1 MAMVQCKACGKIY
14 DYEKNGCCPSCGA
27 YNRPPRRERVDADGT
42 VHHLTGQERR
52 SVPHGGKVC
61 FEKKECHEKK
71 VCFEDEARKKPAH
84 RSFSLTSGQ
93 RVLLVFMLF
102 VVLGVIASF
111 ASSGRLHWG
120 GSREPDTP
128 SYPAHN
134 VSEDP
139 AVPSDDWL
147 AWVPWQDA
155 LVGLADFD
163 YADGQLTVWLYI
175 GLPADQV
182 LPDQIQLYGVDADA
196 MDYSLEPELA
206 SEASYL
212 GDSQWRL
219 TFPLPS
225 DNLYYDGTLGLSF
238 LDDQGVEENSFLIPV
253 FLTT

>member
-1 MAMVQCKACGKIY
+1 
-14 DYEKNGCCPSCGA
+14 
-27 YNRPPRRERVDADGT
+27 
-42 VHHLTGQERR
+42 
-52 SVPHGGKVC
+52 
-61 FEKKECHEKK
+61 
-71 VCFEDEARKKPAH
+71 
-84 RSFSLTSGQ
+84 
-93 RVLLVFMLF
+93 MLF

-196 MDYSLEPELA
+196 MDYSLEPEL
-206 SEASYL
+206 
-212 GDSQWRL
+212 

>member
-1 MAMVQCKACGKIY
+1 M
-14 DYEKNGCCPSCGA
+14 
-27 YNRPPRRERVDADGT
+27 
-42 VHHLTGQERR
+42 
-52 SVPHGGKVC
+52 
-61 FEKKECHEKK
+61 
-71 VCFEDEARKKPAH
+71 KPMEIEQ
-84 RSFSLTSGQ
+84 RSFEIITE
-93 RVLLVFMLF
+93 LLGDRKLDPENAP
-102 VVLGVIASF
+102 VIKRAI
-111 ASSGRLHWG
+111 H
-120 GSREPDTP
+120 TT
-128 SYPAHN
+128 
-134 VSEDP
+134 
-139 AVPSDDWL
+139 
-147 AWVPWQDA
+147 
-155 LVGLADFD
+155 ADFD

-225 DNLYYDGTLGLSF
+225 DDLYYDGTLGLSF